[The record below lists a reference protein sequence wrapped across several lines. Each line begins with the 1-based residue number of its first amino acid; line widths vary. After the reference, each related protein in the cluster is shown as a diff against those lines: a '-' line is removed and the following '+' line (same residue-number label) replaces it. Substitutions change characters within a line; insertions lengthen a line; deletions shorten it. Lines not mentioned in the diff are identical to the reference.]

1 MMGETV
7 VTYDEQLDV
16 DSSAFETAFW
26 NRHERILYMKFWNG
40 SVVSYTS
47 FGNQDWDRFQNAMSK
62 GAYYNSQIKTN
73 WAFKGN
79 QVTTPVSFRG
89 RQPITANDL
98 NSNSVELNHSAESP
112 VNITVNIFFSGD
124 PEAIAKAVER
134 LAPSIKAINSMG
146 RM

>member
-7 VTYDEQLDV
+7 VTYDEQLNV

-26 NRHERILYMKFWNG
+26 NKHERILYMKFWNG
-40 SVVSYTS
+40 SVVSYAS

-73 WAFKGN
+73 WAFKSN
-79 QVTTPVSFRG
+79 QVSTPVSFRG
-89 RQPITANDL
+89 RPVVTANDF
-98 NSNSVELNHSAESP
+98 NKDSVELNNSVEPA

-124 PEAIAKAVER
+124 PNEIAKAVER
-134 LAPSIKAINSMG
+134 LAPSIRAINNMG
-146 RM
+146 RG